1 VDERMLERKGP
12 PEDIRDIGEISTF
25 SWKSDEAGHEDGRYT
40 FINCEKAKFLDCSLA
55 QRLR

>member
-1 VDERMLERKGP
+1 MLERKGP